1 LPAVVDPHLAGQ
13 EHQLPVG
20 ALDLVGEADPG
31 TAEVVDPGT
40 AVGAGPETAAE
51 VLVPGIV
58 EAVVPGIAVEVVPGT
73 AEGEVAG
80 PEIAVAVEVVPGIA
94 GVAALGTVGAELG
107 PGTAVAVDT
116 AVG

>member
-1 LPAVVDPHLAGQ
+1 MA
-13 EHQLPVG
+13 
-20 ALDLVGEADPG
+20 
-31 TAEVVDPGT
+31 
-40 AVGAGPETAAE
+40 
-51 VLVPGIV
+51 PGIV

-80 PEIAVAVEVVPGIA
+80 PEIAVAVEVDPGIA